1 MCQRHIVKWEK
12 QGVSVDPQSV
22 NPQSRPPELFNK
34 DILSKGKNQGVSKT
48 YCKNEKIRVCQR
60 HIRKRTNQG
69 VSKTCC
75 TQEKIWVCQQTP
87 RV

>member
-34 DILSKGKNQGVSKT
+34 DILSKGNNQDVSKHIVKMKKSG
-48 YCKNEKIRVCQR
+48 CVKDILEKGQIRVCER
-60 HIRKRTNQG
+60 HAVHKKNLG
-69 VSKTCC
+69 VSVDS
-75 TQEKIWVCQQTP
+75 QV
-87 RV
+87 